1 MHKIIEYIDDKLKDF
16 EKKVGNGGE
25 LSEREIEYG
34 KDLAKFK
41 MALLTNERMESDS
54 GYSEGMRRG
63 YYHDGDMSYA
73 DSRAIHRDGVGRF
86 SRNNG
91 YSYEDARED
100 MLSDL
105 HKIMRKAP
113 DEKTKREFK
122 SFIDKLDTM

>member
-1 MHKIIEYIDDKLKDF
+1 MHKIIEYIDDELKEI
-16 EKKVGNGGE
+16 EKKAGNGGE
-25 LSEREIEYG
+25 LNEREIEYG
-34 KDLAKFK
+34 KNLAKFK
-41 MALLTNERMESDS
+41 MALLTNERMESD
-54 GYSEGMRRG
+54 GYSEGMPRR

-73 DSRAIHRDGVGRF
+73 DHRTIHRDSMGRY

-100 MLSDL
+100 MLSEL

>member
-1 MHKIIEYIDDKLKDF
+1 MHKIIEYIDDKLKEL

-25 LSEREIEYG
+25 LNEREIEYG
-34 KDLAKFK
+34 KNLAKFK
-41 MALLTNERMESDS
+41 MAILTNEAMERD
-54 GYSEGMRRG
+54 GYSEGMPRR

-73 DSRAIHRDGVGRF
+73 DHRAVHRDSMGRY

-100 MLSDL
+100 MLSEL